1 MEKKKK
7 KIMSLPLA
15 LYVAAAILLL
25 FSTVGSTRAALT
37 YSSENYE
44 MQIEVPSIGVSLVEN
59 GVIVGSRDY
68 VGNQWTESGGELLTN
83 MLGENEKLVL
93 GKSYPEALSVHNSGT
108 IDSYVRV
115 VLYKSWTKDGET
127 VADTELSPDLIAL
140 NLTGNGWIEEEELE
154 AICGAGILAV
164 RGVKPFADH
173 DRIYRCI
180 EHDEKCGAVAVCM
193 DIDHIFDPNGK
204 YCDAPYGKLG
214 RQTVADLRGYAA
226 STKLPLI
233 LKGVLT
239 AEDAEKAVEAG
250 AGAIIVTNHNNRF
263 PSCIPPLAALPEI
276 KRAVN
281 GQIPVLVDGCIES
294 GVEAFKALALGADGV
309 MVCRALM
316 KAFSKGGPEAVTEKL
331 NQMTGELAGCM
342 ACTGAAS
349 VKEISPE
356 AVCRRNF

>member
-59 GVIVGSRDY
+59 GVVVGSRDY

-115 VLYKSWTKDGET
+115 VLYKSWTKNGET

-140 NLTGNGWIEEEELE
+140 NLTGNGWIE
-154 AICGAGILAV
+154 
-164 RGVKPFADH
+164 DQ
-173 DRIYRCI
+173 D
-180 EHDEKCGAVAVCM
+180 
-193 DIDHIFDPNGK
+193 
-204 YCDAPYGKLG
+204 
-214 RQTVADLRGYAA
+214 A
-226 STKLPLI
+226 STPERMVLYYTSVLPSGGDTAPFSDI
-233 LKGVLT
+233 LRL
-239 AEDAEKAVEAG
+239 D
-250 AGAIIVTNHNNRF
+250 
-263 PSCIPPLAALPEI
+263 P
-276 KRAVN
+276 
-281 GQIPVLVDGCIES
+281 
-294 GVEAFKALALGADGV
+294 ALGDKVTETRTADGSV
-309 MVCRALM
+309 VTTEYAYDGYR
-316 KAFSKGGPEAVTEKL
+316 FNIRVEVDAVQTHNAVDAIRSAWGVDVE
-331 NQMTGELAGCM
+331 MTGSQLSLIRGG
-342 ACTGAAS
+342 TGS
-349 VKEISPE
+349 TRGEGSDE
-356 AVCRRNF
+356 